1 MQLKSTVASFF
12 WHLPL
17 TFMWEATR
25 EAVRQSSLCCF
36 KQEIRTK
43 MLVEEF
49 NHLVHLVGEGN
60 GNPLQSFCLENPM
73 EGGAWWATVHE
84 DTTERVHFLFL
95 SVPLVGRGNLVYP
108 LGKEM
113 AIHCSIPAWG
123 IPWRKEPGG
132 LQCMGSGRVR
142 HDLVTKQQ

>member
-12 WHLPL
+12 WHFPL

-49 NHLVHLVGEGN
+49 DHLVHLVGEVN
-60 GNPLQSFCLENPM
+60 GNPLQYSRLENPM
-73 EGGAWWATVHE
+73 EGGAWWATVHGV
-84 DTTERVHFLFL
+84 RKSQIRL
-95 SVPLVGRGNLVYP
+95 S
-108 LGKEM
+108 
-113 AIHCSIPAWG
+113 
-123 IPWRKEPGG
+123 
-132 LQCMGSGRVR
+132 
-142 HDLVTKQQ
+142 D